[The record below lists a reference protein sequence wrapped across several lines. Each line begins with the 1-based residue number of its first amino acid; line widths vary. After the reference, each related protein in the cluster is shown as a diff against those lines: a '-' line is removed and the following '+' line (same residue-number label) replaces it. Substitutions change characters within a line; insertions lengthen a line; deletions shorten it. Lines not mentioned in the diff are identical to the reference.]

1 MQKNPRL
8 DVANYD
14 WEPTDVRNWFVDI
27 AHHVSEGRASFIK
40 SRPTERSFP
49 GTMSDYYRAYIPD
62 LGNVFIKFV
71 IYRDCLIVTSFKED
85 ADVV

>member
-8 DVANYD
+8 DVANYGLD
-14 WEPTDVRNWFVDI
+14 DEDVRDWFANI
-27 AHHVSEGRASFIK
+27 ERHVSEGRASFFK

-49 GTMSDYYRAYIPD
+49 GTMSDSYRAYVPD
-62 LGNVFIKFV
+62 IGNAYIKFV

>member
-1 MQKNPRL
+1 MRETPRL

-14 WEPTDVRNWFVDI
+14 WEPEDVRDWFVNI
-27 AHHVSEGRASFIK
+27 SRHVDEKNAWFNK
-40 SRPTERSFP
+40 SLPTKTFP
-49 GTMSDYYRAYIPD
+49 QGTMSDYYGAYIPRF
-62 LGNVFIKFV
+62 GRAFIKFV